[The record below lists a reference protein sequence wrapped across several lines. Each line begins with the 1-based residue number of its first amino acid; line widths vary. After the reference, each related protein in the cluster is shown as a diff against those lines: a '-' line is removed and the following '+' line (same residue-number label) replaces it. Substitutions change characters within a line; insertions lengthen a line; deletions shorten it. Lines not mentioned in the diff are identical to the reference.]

1 MKNIKKIALYAM
13 VIIFTMT
20 HHNSCAAFWGAVVQF
35 FRGENKPA
43 FTAAIADADKALT
56 KHIADVKALTE
67 LVSNEGAEISKVLLS
82 GAVQAAAGGVVE
94 TAKVLAPAAVD
105 ISKSLLTGATHE
117 LAEGAVQTATVLADG
132 SIQVSTILADGTTE
146 TARILTNG
154 VVESVSILAP
164 AAVDATKA
172 AGASFAQAAANIGV
186 EATKQVMPYMG
197 PAIVICAVVH
207 GAVELYPIAQDI
219 KTYVCP
225 SAKEKQ
231 DQIASLELA
240 QERVQLIKARR
251 GFRNCLIDNRLNP
264 DRGRSG
270 LPSVCEPLAEA
281 FAALGERKEVDE
293 ATAYFNKCREADR
306 K

>member
-1 MKNIKKIALYAM
+1 M

-172 AGASFAQAAANIGV
+172 AGTSFAQASANVGL
-186 EATKQVMPYMG
+186 EATKQVMTWVG
-197 PAIVICAVVH
+197 PAITLCAVVYS
-207 GAVELYPIAQDI
+207 VKELAPIAKDI
-219 KTYVCP
+219 KAYFLP
-225 SAKEKQ
+225 SEKEKEEQ
-231 DQIASLELA
+231 KMAAKRLKILVAEEKL
-240 QERVQLIKARR
+240 
-251 GFRNCLIDNRLNP
+251 RNCLMSWKKDDQRTP
-264 DRGRSG
+264 SGR
-270 LPSVCEPLAEA
+270 PSACEA
-281 FAALGERKEVDE
+281 FARELSHLDRQAEVDRM
-293 ATAYFNKCREADR
+293 TAIFNS
-306 K
+306 